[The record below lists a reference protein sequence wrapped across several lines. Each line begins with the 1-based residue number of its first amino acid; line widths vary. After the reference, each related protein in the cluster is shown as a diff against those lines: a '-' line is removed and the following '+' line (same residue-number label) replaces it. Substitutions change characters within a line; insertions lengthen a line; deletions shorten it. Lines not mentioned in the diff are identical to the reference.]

1 VGDCGEFMGWF
12 HGRFDYSIDAKGRV
26 NFPAK
31 FRKALSSQANET
43 FIICRGPNKCLR
55 AYPQDLWTEYER
67 ELNSRPETPETLR
80 HKRLLYNT
88 LSDTTFDAQGRI
100 TLTSAQM
107 AIAEITKEVS
117 MIGQANYVEIWNTEN
132 YEKYLN
138 QADDF
143 DAVFFQSVE
152 TGLPKR

>member
-1 VGDCGEFMGWF
+1 MGWF

-31 FRKALSSQANET
+31 FRKVLNPQANET
-43 FIICRGPNKCLR
+43 FIICRGPNECLR
-55 AYPQDLWTEYER
+55 AYPQDMWNEYET
-67 ELNSRPETPETLR
+67 ELASRPETPDTLR

-117 MIGQANYVEIWNTEN
+117 IIGQANYVEIWSTEN
-132 YEKYLN
+132 YERYLN

-143 DAVFFQSVE
+143 DEVFFQSVE
-152 TGLPKR
+152 TGLPKK

>member
-1 VGDCGEFMGWF
+1 MW
-12 HGRFDYSIDAKGRV
+12 
-26 NFPAK
+26 N
-31 FRKALSSQANET
+31 
-43 FIICRGPNKCLR
+43 
-55 AYPQDLWTEYER
+55 EYET
-67 ELNSRPETPETLR
+67 ELASRPETPDTLR

-117 MIGQANYVEIWNTEN
+117 IIGQANYVEIWSTEN
-132 YEKYLN
+132 YERYLN

-143 DAVFFQSVE
+143 DEVFFQSVE
-152 TGLPKR
+152 TGLPKK

>member
-1 VGDCGEFMGWF
+1 MGWF

-31 FRKALSSQANET
+31 FRKALNPQANET

-55 AYPQDLWTEYER
+55 AYPQDMWNEYET
-67 ELNSRPETPETLR
+67 ELASRPETPETLR

-117 MIGQANYVEIWNTEN
+117 IIGQANYVEIWSTDQ
-132 YEKYLN
+132 YEKYLS

-143 DAVFFQSVE
+143 DEVFFQSVE